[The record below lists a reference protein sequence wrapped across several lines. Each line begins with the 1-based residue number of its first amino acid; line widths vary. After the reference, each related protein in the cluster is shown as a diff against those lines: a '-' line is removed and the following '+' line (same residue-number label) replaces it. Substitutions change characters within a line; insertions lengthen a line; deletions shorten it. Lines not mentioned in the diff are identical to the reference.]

1 MIRRIAFGLVIL
13 VSLFGFLASQETS
26 NSAQAQQVQAPQPEI
41 VFPGDS
47 KFSELE
53 SKLQEKTQL
62 SGSAW
67 IEEFKKHQ
75 VFGQVRSTNG
85 LQGTIFV
92 DALATVN
99 VLTGQVPFI
108 VYGTTVFPAGTK
120 LGQKEISGTY
130 GIVIFVHNGLVLALI
145 DVNSGSIGAFVVLPL
160 EGQAVVVAPFFFP
173 FLSPTGV
180 FQILFSLVTAPTQ
193 TPQNPPN
200 QPQIPQTPAP
210 TCPTELT
217 NKSDLNLP
225 LTAQASIIKI
235 KDSTGTDLFEIA
247 AAPPGTLI
255 VQSFG
260 ASLQFQYVVSVQR
273 RTGFIIGP
281 GTARIPLTLGIPFAL
296 LVTNGQK
303 AACVQATPNVAN
315 GVVTLV
321 GIVATN

>member
-1 MIRRIAFGLVIL
+1 MVRRIALGFVMMVCLCGFL
-13 VSLFGFLASQETS
+13 VSQEIS
-26 NSAQAQQVQAPQPEI
+26 NSAQAQQVQSQQPEI
-41 VFPGDS
+41 VFPGDA
-47 KFSELE
+47 KFAELE

-67 IEEFKKHQ
+67 VEEFKKHQ
-75 VFGQVRSTNG
+75 VFGQVRSSNG
-85 LQGTIFV
+85 LQGTIFI

-108 VYGTTVFPAGTK
+108 VYGTTIFPVGTK

-130 GIVIFVHNGLVLALI
+130 GIVIFVHTGLALALI
-145 DVNSGSIGAFVVLPL
+145 DVNNGSIGAFVVLPL
-160 EGQAVVVAPFFFP
+160 EGQTVVVAPFFFP

-180 FQILFSLVTAPTQ
+180 FQVLFSLVTVPTQ

-200 QPQIPQTPAP
+200 QPQIPQTAAP
-210 TCPTELT
+210 TCPAELS
-217 NKSDLNLP
+217 NKSDVNIP
-225 LTAQASIIKI
+225 LAAPASIVKV
-235 KDSTGTDLFEIA
+235 KDSSGADLFEIGA
-247 AAPPGTLI
+247 TPPNILT

-281 GTARIPLTLGIPFAL
+281 STARIGLTLGLPFAL

-303 AACVQATPNVAN
+303 TACLQATTNVAN

-321 GIVATN
+321 GVLATN